1 MIRTESF
8 DAMSERAGDSA
19 ATVNA
24 GETAN
29 RPAEETPA
37 APSMEGDFEAPD
49 NIRDIDNALADVAE
63 DLARLEQASVE
74 PARESR
80 SFRADSSLNDALGTV
95 SRDLDPE
102 QDTVTADSV
111 EDLDNQLSGM
121 DESSGD
127 ASEEGVDDAIG
138 QIFDSRASAVRR
150 KAAPQA
156 PPATP
161 KSLPP
166 DPKRNLE
173 FDEPQAKASPGAPEN
188 EPEDEVEI
196 EIEEVAEPAGSF
208 QAPDD
213 ILPGP
218 APSKGA
224 TAPAAAAPPPAGAFT
239 VPERRPEDHEASG
252 GSVEEFEI
260 EIEEMD
266 AAEAAPPPT
275 KATPVAAKPAAAKA
289 APEAKPA
296 PIAKAAP
303 EPPKAD
309 ALAQAAEAAAASREA
324 AKVQTAKSS
333 RLGSLLTPLIML
345 LVVINKPFGKMSR
358 ATRDTLG
365 LLGAGTLFNALCAWV
380 YWLLLR

>member
-19 ATVNA
+19 ATVKA

-29 RPAEETPA
+29 RPAEEAPA
-37 APSMEGDFEAPD
+37 APPMEGDFEAPD
-49 NIRDIDNALADVAE
+49 NIADIDNALADVAE
-63 DLARLEQASVE
+63 DLARLEQANAE
-74 PARESR
+74 PARETR
-80 SFRADSSLNDALGTV
+80 SFRADSSLNDTLGTV

-121 DESSGD
+121 DDSSDGGTD
-127 ASEEGVDDAIG
+127 EGVDDAIG

-150 KAAPQA
+150 KAVAPT

-161 KSLPP
+161 KTLPP
-166 DPKRNLE
+166 DPKRDLE
-173 FDEPQAKASPGAPEN
+173 FEAPQPKAAPAAPEC
-188 EPEDEVEI
+188 EAEDEVEI

-213 ILPGP
+213 ILPTPSTGAAASAVEAPP
-218 APSKGA
+218 AP
-224 TAPAAAAPPPAGAFT
+224 AGFT
-239 VPERRPEDHEASG
+239 VPERRPEEDEASSS
-252 GSVEEFEI
+252 SVEEFEI
-260 EIEEMD
+260 EVEEMD
-266 AAEAAPPPT
+266 AAEAAPPPA
-275 KATPVAAKPAAAKA
+275 KAPSVAAKPA
-289 APEAKPA
+289 PAKPA
-296 PIAKAAP
+296 PESKAVPDAKAAP

-309 ALAQAAEAAAASREA
+309 ALARAAEAAAASREA
-324 AKVQTAKSS
+324 AKAPTAKSS
-333 RLGSLLTPLIML
+333 KLGAILTPLIML
-345 LVVINKPFGKMSR
+345 LVVLNKPFGKMSR
-358 ATRDTLG
+358 STRDTLG